1 MNKEQ
6 IKLKI
11 QRLVNHY
18 NVGNYSYVINKDKSI
33 SINDKNEL
41 ISDTNNDSLF
51 GLDLFWTNHEVFYTQ
66 VLVPFCVD

>member
-51 GLDLFWTNHEVFYTQ
+51 GLDLF
-66 VLVPFCVD
+66 